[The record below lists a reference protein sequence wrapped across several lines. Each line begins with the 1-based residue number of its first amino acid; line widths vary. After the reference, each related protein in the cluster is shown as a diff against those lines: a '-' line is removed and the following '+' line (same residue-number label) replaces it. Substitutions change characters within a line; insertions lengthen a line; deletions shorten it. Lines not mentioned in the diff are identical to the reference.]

1 MTTTALAPKR
11 RTDSRP
17 CKGSWEGTLGSCV
30 RSKSRKKGPNL
41 RDEATRKKAIVDF
54 IDSHWDETAAREWI
68 RDTNEGMSKYIYKQ
82 LDDDFQGMKDIERWI
97 KEGPDVAESAME
109 TDTEGVQQ
117 ELKDIKKSIELY
129 RKYIKLA
136 PHLTDDDIDEFA
148 YKAEDE
154 DEKYRKKP
162 RTDDATPVKRIL
174 KWQGF
179 EIGLQYLPFEKRHGR
194 VLPAAYG
201 HFRRTR
207 GADGMAV
214 DVYVGTNLAS
224 PLVFVVD
231 QVIDGAFDE
240 EKMIIGVNDAAEAR
254 MIYGQAMPKEFF
266 GGMREIPLAELEEY
280 RVPMLTKSD
289 ANPRRR
295 KKGCNDDCECEPCQ
309 KARKD
314 ALEEMLKMGAKSSP
328 VRRLQRTDDGKGKE
342 CGASHISPSKTCHI
356 GSSSKNKV
364 LGKISVDKVLT
375 NKGTGGDF
383 KPSED
388 LKRLADFLSGEKDAR
403 DIDEWFGEELSVK
416 QIQKKVDIANESIDF
431 LNSYGIGSFYELE
444 DKIFEISW
452 HLGTDKFDKK
462 ITAPEVLELHDRL
475 KGSGADLDLVKE
487 LVENESKAGLKSWLK
502 EAQEHDD
509 DPEYLG
515 KIQKTHDLAT
525 DDDFRKKYKKF
536 LKTNA
541 DRLWGKAEDEN
552 IDSVETAVN
561 ERAKAQKA
569 LDPDLR
575 SYYKEFYASGDLDD
589 DIVEAAENWLW
600 STVEKN
606 APRIDA
612 NQRRW
617 VGTKPGCKRAKKML
631 KDHIDKA
638 PGKPCGKSFISAKR
652 RCSKEKSKQT
662 AAAIKARGG
671 VEKLKQRQRD
681 ENELKRQVKRA
692 KGQKARSK
700 AEPIKPG
707 SIESRRN
714 EKHKIQQ
721 ADIEKQLMSGTD
733 FDGRVLSPR
742 QGESMERESKRLSQV
757 IGGTWTP
764 YSPWAGTKLNGSE
777 KQNKWAAE
785 LRDEE
790 LGLIKENTSRLKDV
804 GISGLS
810 KVDDSDID
818 AIQREA
824 IGILRKKSARDLINS
839 RNEPFYAVQKEA
851 IKKYLYELQASG
863 DNRLS
868 PDLAQKISNKRK
880 KDLKAKVSQNRK
892 RQVYKSIKLKE
903 LKATSEK
910 QRNFANR
917 TREDILSSAAST
929 NLDPADVKKVVET
942 TERLSKAS
950 WWLDNRHLGAEAL
963 RRVINKELKPISVF
977 DSIDVLTMKLD
988 AKTGTPCNNQR
999 GWVGTKPGCKR
1010 AKPGTATRVRRIE
1023 RKRMGKNPEPPKART
1038 ITAAEKAERRGQ
1050 LSLFPADKPQPVRS
1064 QKKKA
1069 PRGKDLAFEAAYKKI
1084 PKSEEGGESLD
1095 PSAPQSFGD
1104 WVADGKN
1111 AQYKRIKNNPDDR
1124 SKWYRNADDF
1134 FISELEGYDTNK
1146 NGKVTK
1152 VEIFGEKPMPLKAAY
1167 RLATEK
1173 YNQKYSSPQ
1182 KNAAKRMGQGG
1193 ATLKIKEPP
1202 AEVIKAAKKKA
1213 AAGERKNLTNE
1224 FNQKIKAV
1232 RAIEDP
1238 DERARQARELAMEAE
1253 KLESRWGRD
1262 QGLSSIRK
1270 KAANLS
1276 REMFRRTEAPQPKRA
1291 NTPVR
1296 LSKKQGES
1304 TLFRGPD
1311 GSYFSIDSR
1320 EWDAAVDALAKV
1332 DGSYTKPQIRE
1343 RLKNKIK
1350 AGSKGGPAGR
1360 WSARKSQLLANEYK
1374 KAGGG
1379 YRGPR
1384 TQEQKSQANWNDE
1397 NWDYVTPEDKKKPRA
1412 ERGRYLPKAARE
1424 NLTAGEKRATN
1435 AAKRK
1440 ATQSGEPSSAQ
1451 PERIAQKTAKYRSD
1465 TQGTLISTL
1474 PRRNGKVKYRGQWW
1488 TIDKDIAATQKGKKR
1503 QVLAKKGDRVML
1515 IAFGDKDYRH
1525 NYSTEAKANYLNR
1538 SAGIRDK
1545 DGNLTKDD
1553 PWSPNYWS
1561 RKVLW
1566 PKGDAA

>member
-11 RTDSRP
+11 RTDNRP
-17 CKGSWEGTLGSCV
+17 CEGSWSGTLGSCV
-30 RSKSRKKGPNL
+30 RSKARKKGPNL

-68 RDTNEGMSKYIYKQ
+68 RDTNEGMPKHIYKQ

-289 ANPRRR
+289 AKPRRR

-314 ALEEMLKMGAKSSP
+314 ALE
-328 VRRLQRTDDGKGKE
+328 
-342 CGASHISPSKTCHI
+342 
-356 GSSSKNKV
+356 
-364 LGKISVDKVLT
+364 
-375 NKGTGGDF
+375 
-383 KPSED
+383 
-388 LKRLADFLSGEKDAR
+388 
-403 DIDEWFGEELSVK
+403 
-416 QIQKKVDIANESIDF
+416 
-431 LNSYGIGSFYELE
+431 
-444 DKIFEISW
+444 
-452 HLGTDKFDKK
+452 
-462 ITAPEVLELHDRL
+462 
-475 KGSGADLDLVKE
+475 
-487 LVENESKAGLKSWLK
+487 
-502 EAQEHDD
+502 
-509 DPEYLG
+509 
-515 KIQKTHDLAT
+515 
-525 DDDFRKKYKKF
+525 
-536 LKTNA
+536 
-541 DRLWGKAEDEN
+541 
-552 IDSVETAVN
+552 
-561 ERAKAQKA
+561 
-569 LDPDLR
+569 
-575 SYYKEFYASGDLDD
+575 
-589 DIVEAAENWLW
+589 
-600 STVEKN
+600 
-606 APRIDA
+606 
-612 NQRRW
+612 
-617 VGTKPGCKRAKKML
+617 KML

-671 VEKLKQRQRD
+671 IEKLKQRQRD

-692 KGQKARSK
+692 KGRKARSK

-790 LGLIKENTSRLKDV
+790 LGLIKENTSRLKEV

-903 LKATSEK
+903 LEAASEK

-977 DSIDVLTMKLD
+977 DSIDVLTVKLD

-999 GWVGTKPGCKR
+999 GWVGTKPGCRR
-1010 AKPGTATRVRRIE
+1010 AKPGTAARVRRIE
-1023 RKRMGKNPEPPKART
+1023 RKRRGKNPEPPKART

-1050 LSLFPADKPQPVRS
+1050 LSLFPDDKPQPVRS

-1069 PRGKDLAFEAAYKKI
+1069 PRGKDLAFESAYKKI

-1095 PSAPQSFGD
+1095 PNAPQSFGD
-1104 WVADGKN
+1104 WVAEGKN
-1111 AQYKRIKNNPDDR
+1111 AQHERIRNNPDDR

-1134 FISELEGYDTNK
+1134 FISELKGYDTNK

-1152 VEIFGEKPMPLKAAY
+1152 VEIFGLKPMPLKSAY

-1173 YNQKYSSPQ
+1173 YNQKYGSSQ
-1182 KNAAKRMGQGG
+1182 KNAAKRMSQGG

-1276 REMFRRTEAPQPKRA
+1276 REMFKRTKAPQPKRA
-1291 NTPVR
+1291 KMPVR

-1379 YRGPR
+1379 YRGPK

-1397 NWDYVTPEDKKKPRA
+1397 DWDYVTPDDKKKPRA

-1424 NLTAGEKRATN
+1424 NLTTGEKRATN

-1465 TQGTLISTL
+1465 AQGTLISTL

-1515 IAFGDKDYRH
+1515 VAFGDKDYRH
-1525 NYSTEAKANYLNR
+1525 NYSPEAKANYLNR

-1545 DGNLTKDD
+1545 DGNLTKND

>member
-17 CKGSWEGTLGSCV
+17 CKGSWSGTLGSCV
-30 RSKSRKKGPNL
+30 RSKARKKGPNL

-68 RDTNEGMSKYIYKQ
+68 RDTNEGMSKHIYKQ

-266 GGMREIPLAELEEY
+266 GGMREISLAELEEY

-289 ANPRRR
+289 AKPRRR

-314 ALEEMLKMGAKSSP
+314 ALEAML
-328 VRRLQRTDDGKGKE
+328 
-342 CGASHISPSKTCHI
+342 
-356 GSSSKNKV
+356 
-364 LGKISVDKVLT
+364 
-375 NKGTGGDF
+375 
-383 KPSED
+383 
-388 LKRLADFLSGEKDAR
+388 
-403 DIDEWFGEELSVK
+403 
-416 QIQKKVDIANESIDF
+416 
-431 LNSYGIGSFYELE
+431 
-444 DKIFEISW
+444 
-452 HLGTDKFDKK
+452 
-462 ITAPEVLELHDRL
+462 
-475 KGSGADLDLVKE
+475 
-487 LVENESKAGLKSWLK
+487 
-502 EAQEHDD
+502 
-509 DPEYLG
+509 
-515 KIQKTHDLAT
+515 
-525 DDDFRKKYKKF
+525 
-536 LKTNA
+536 
-541 DRLWGKAEDEN
+541 
-552 IDSVETAVN
+552 
-561 ERAKAQKA
+561 
-569 LDPDLR
+569 
-575 SYYKEFYASGDLDD
+575 
-589 DIVEAAENWLW
+589 
-600 STVEKN
+600 
-606 APRIDA
+606 
-612 NQRRW
+612 
-617 VGTKPGCKRAKKML
+617 
-631 KDHIDKA
+631 
-638 PGKPCGKSFISAKR
+638 
-652 RCSKEKSKQT
+652 
-662 AAAIKARGG
+662 
-671 VEKLKQRQRD
+671 
-681 ENELKRQVKRA
+681 
-692 KGQKARSK
+692 
-700 AEPIKPG
+700 
-707 SIESRRN
+707 
-714 EKHKIQQ
+714 
-721 ADIEKQLMSGTD
+721 
-733 FDGRVLSPR
+733 
-742 QGESMERESKRLSQV
+742 
-757 IGGTWTP
+757 
-764 YSPWAGTKLNGSE
+764 
-777 KQNKWAAE
+777 
-785 LRDEE
+785 
-790 LGLIKENTSRLKDV
+790 
-804 GISGLS
+804 
-810 KVDDSDID
+810 
-818 AIQREA
+818 
-824 IGILRKKSARDLINS
+824 
-839 RNEPFYAVQKEA
+839 
-851 IKKYLYELQASG
+851 
-863 DNRLS
+863 
-868 PDLAQKISNKRK
+868 
-880 KDLKAKVSQNRK
+880 
-892 RQVYKSIKLKE
+892 
-903 LKATSEK
+903 
-910 QRNFANR
+910 
-917 TREDILSSAAST
+917 
-929 NLDPADVKKVVET
+929 
-942 TERLSKAS
+942 
-950 WWLDNRHLGAEAL
+950 
-963 RRVINKELKPISVF
+963 
-977 DSIDVLTMKLD
+977 KLD

-999 GWVGTKPGCKR
+999 GWVGTKPGCRR
-1010 AKPGTATRVRRIE
+1010 AKPGTAARVRRIE
-1023 RKRMGKNPEPPKART
+1023 RKRRGKNPEPPKART

-1069 PRGKDLAFEAAYKKI
+1069 PRGKDLAFESAYKKI

-1095 PSAPQSFGD
+1095 PNAPQSFGD
-1104 WVADGKN
+1104 WVAEGKN
-1111 AQYKRIKNNPDDR
+1111 AQHERIRNNPDDR

-1173 YNQKYSSPQ
+1173 YNQKYGSSQ

-1202 AEVIKAAKKKA
+1202 AEIIEAAKKKA

-1276 REMFRRTEAPQPKRA
+1276 REMFKRTKAPQPKRA

-1304 TLFRGPD
+1304 TLFRGPN

-1332 DGSYTKPQIRE
+1332 D
-1343 RLKNKIK
+1343 
-1350 AGSKGGPAGR
+1350 A
-1360 WSARKSQLLANEYK
+1360 K
-1374 KAGGG
+1374 KAGTPCNAQ
-1379 YRGPR
+1379 RGWVGMKKPEGKGCKRAKKGTAKRVKEVRGKR
-1384 TQEQKSQANWNDE
+1384 TSKKNAQPKKIAQPTD
-1397 NWDYVTPEDKKKPRA
+1397 VLTPEIKKRLLAHKNRPMVSL
-1412 ERGRYLPKAARE
+1412 EDIS
-1424 NLTAGEKRATN
+1424 
-1435 AAKRK
+1435 AKRK
-1440 ATQSGEPSSAQ
+1440 EGESIAAEVRSALKGKADPGLWLKNGLFEIADIKDFGVKDEDISSTESVDSFYKNLARQIHPDRGGSDEQMANLNDLRRQLKSISRLSSEPKKPQ
-1451 PERIAQKTAKYRSD
+1451 PKRKAKAKKKRSD
-1465 TQGTLISTL
+1465 AQGTLISTL

-1488 TIDKDIAATQKGKKR
+1488 TIDKDVPATQKGKKR

-1525 NYSTEAKANYLNR
+1525 NYSPEAKANYLNR